1 MLEIAIF
8 WDGWST
14 LYLHQQGTLAVL
26 AQKSPTADWGLR
38 LFWEKQQNGRCTDT
52 DVICACSDVQS
63 TRQLRLTALLGH
75 NLRLASFF
83 SFKHINQF
91 WPVISFVWSMLIV
104 KRQELSFLQSH
115 TSIQAMS
122 KFFHLDRKNTIF
134 RKIGIKLF
142 IATGWCYNL
151 QQVAFWIFCFFF
163 WGPLY
168 VILALLLLKRST

>member
-8 WDGWST
+8 WDGGST

-75 NLRLASFF
+75 NLRLAS
-83 SFKHINQF
+83 
-91 WPVISFVWSMLIV
+91 
-104 KRQELSFLQSH
+104 SFL
-115 TSIQAMS
+115 
-122 KFFHLDRKNTIF
+122 L
-134 RKIGIKLF
+134 
-142 IATGWCYNL
+142 
-151 QQVAFWIFCFFF
+151 
-163 WGPLY
+163 
-168 VILALLLLKRST
+168 STLINFGL

>member
-1 MLEIAIF
+1 MPLFGLTPIGCSTKCLCDRSLCAFRFSVGDSAGNQVICVCARSLIR
-8 WDGWST
+8 ST

-91 WPVISFVWSMLIV
+91 WPVISFVWSVLIV

-122 KFFHLDRKNTIF
+122 KFFIWTERIRYSGK
-134 RKIGIKLF
+134 
-142 IATGWCYNL
+142 
-151 QQVAFWIFCFFF
+151 
-163 WGPLY
+163 
-168 VILALLLLKRST
+168 